1 MRPPLVNP
9 EPDYSALKYVH
20 ISLDPS
26 STSFGVAVFTTDGK
40 FLTSYCIKVGESVM
54 QSQRLYQMRKKFED
68 FWNEKFPGVKASFLV
83 VEHLPPSNYAVLQL
97 AAGAIISSGFIWS
110 TMDRTGY
117 ISPPSWKY
125 FCKEIGCSMKD
136 PKGRQALTEIGWRYP
151 IPASEDESDAI
162 ILYLCAR
169 WMQKKVIYL
178 GKDYWIPS
186 FYKPAWEK
194 PGYKP
199 KTKQKRTKK

>member
-9 EPDYSALKYVH
+9 EPDYSDIKYVH

-40 FLTSYCIKVGESVM
+40 FITSFCIKVGDGVM
-54 QSQRLYQMRKKFED
+54 QSQRLYQMRKKFEQK
-68 FWNEKFPGVKASFLV
+68 WGELFPNTKASYCV
-83 VEHLPPSNYAVLQL
+83 IEHLPPSNYAVLSL
-97 AAGAIISSGFIWS
+97 SAGAVISSGFIWS
-110 TMDRTGY
+110 TMDKTGY

-125 FCKEIGCSMKD
+125 FCKQMGSTSSD
-136 PKGRQALTEIGWRYP
+136 PKGRQALIDIGWRYT
-151 IPASEDESDAI
+151 IPGSDDESDAI
-162 ILYLCAR
+162 IMYLTAR
-169 WMQKKVIYL
+169 WMQKKIIYL

-186 FYKPAWEK
+186 FYTPAWQRT
-194 PGYKP
+194 GYKP